1 MPLFMDIHKN
11 VRDTT
16 PEEVAEAHNADLEA
30 QEAFGVKYLRWW
42 FNRDAGSI
50 YCLVDAPNADAAQD
64 VHRQAH
70 GLLADEII
78 PVEAGDVDELI
89 GPDELG
95 PATREAPAD
104 FISTDSVF
112 RTIVFTDLEDSTP
125 LNQRLGDDAY
135 VELLETHDEL
145 MAGCLGSHGGM
156 HVKHTGD
163 GLMASFAS
171 VTKAVQ
177 CMIEM
182 QRALAEHNTA
192 RPDAPLLSRMGAAA
206 GEPVSRG
213 EDLFG
218 AAVNL
223 AARLSSHARP
233 GQIVVASVVRDLAIG
248 KGFGFEDM
256 GEIQLKGFAET
267 FRIYEVRWE
276 HVTKGAL

>member
-11 VRDTT
+11 VHDTT
-16 PEEVAEAHNADLEA
+16 PEELAEAHHQDVAV

-50 YCLVDAPNADAAQD
+50 YCLVDAPSADVAVD
-64 VHRQAH
+64 VHRRAH
-70 GLLADEII
+70 GLLPDEII
-78 PVEAGDVDELI
+78 QIEPGDAEGFI
-89 GPDELG
+89 GPDEYG
-95 PATREAPAD
+95 PAVREDHRISAD
-104 FISTDSVF
+104 TAF

-145 MAGCLGSHGGM
+145 MDSCLGSHGGM

-192 RPDAPLLSRMGAAA
+192 RPAAPLLSRMGAAA

-213 EDLFG
+213 DDLFG

-256 GEIQLKGFAET
+256 GEVQLKGFDDT

-276 HVTKGAL
+276 QATKGAL